1 MFVKVRKMELSAE
14 IIKEMGAIVD
24 DNNAMTK
31 LLKYVR
37 RLSRKVNSENPGSE
51 DITSKIA
58 NGLKEVKMAQEG
70 AVKLNTL
77 DHLINELEDRNG
89 F

>member
-1 MFVKVRKMELSAE
+1 MELSAE

-24 DNNAMTK
+24 DNNAMAK

-37 RLSRKVNSENPGSE
+37 RLSRKVNSENSGSE
-51 DITSKIA
+51 DITSKIS

-70 AVKLNTL
+70 VVKLNTL